1 MRWDARRYESSFGPR
16 STHLPRARVN
26 GLSISAAAQ
35 MIADA
40 RVDHPDLSFELAD
53 GHDFSVAEQQDAVF
67 SNAALHWMSRD
78 PDAVIARV
86 HAALV
91 PGGRFV
97 AEFGAAGNRPGAA
110 RHGPGGAAPP
120 WPSVRAP
127 GPQLSPTAAAG
138 APFARFPPCS
148 PLDASHS

>member
-1 MRWDARRYESSFGPR
+1 MMRWDARRYESSFGPR

-97 AEFGAAGNRPGAA
+97 AGFGAAAHCA
-110 RHGPGGAAPP
+110 GGAPAASTVAPAP
-120 WPSVRAP
+120 VSWPNVR
-127 GPQLSPTAAAG
+127 LSWLIAG
-138 APFARFPPCS
+138 ANFGCCLA
-148 PLDASHS
+148 

>member
-78 PDAVIARV
+78 PDAVIPRL
-86 HAALV
+86 HATLL
-91 PGGRFV
+91 PGSRSW
-97 AEFGAAGNRPGAA
+97 AEFGAAGNAARACRPG
-110 RHGPGGAAPP
+110 RG
-120 WPSVRAP
+120 RRC
-127 GPQLSPTAAAG
+127 AAG
-138 APFARFPPCS
+138 LRCR
-148 PLDASHS
+148 